1 MAPRLHRQPP
11 RLSIPRQAIIEV
23 PGGLK
28 NGVKIVMDEMPFMLL
43 QHQSKKQGKGV
54 AITKVK
60 VKNMLTGAIV
70 EKTCLSGKE
79 LQRSLKSE
87 VFGRGSTLGPSLRR
101 STPSGRWAPS
111 PTRMTSTAPSMSWI
125 WRPMRC
131 DDEMFSCHLKQ
142 VLPVFA
148 CICHGLRRFRSLVV
162 RIRLCKPTR
171 WVKWRTGS
179 PRLVKRVRRIMFDR
193 GSRWNGS
200 FGTAKS

>member
-1 MAPRLHRQPP
+1 MAQRSAALRFVVLLGGCCFVAPRLHRQPP

-79 LQRSLKSE
+79 L
-87 VFGRGSTLGPSLRR
+87 
-101 STPSGRWAPS
+101 
-111 PTRMTSTAPSMSWI
+111 
-125 WRPMRC
+125 
-131 DDEMFSCHLKQ
+131 
-142 VLPVFA
+142 
-148 CICHGLRRFRSLVV
+148 
-162 RIRLCKPTR
+162 
-171 WVKWRTGS
+171 
-179 PRLVKRVRRIMFDR
+179 
-193 GSRWNGS
+193 
-200 FGTAKS
+200 